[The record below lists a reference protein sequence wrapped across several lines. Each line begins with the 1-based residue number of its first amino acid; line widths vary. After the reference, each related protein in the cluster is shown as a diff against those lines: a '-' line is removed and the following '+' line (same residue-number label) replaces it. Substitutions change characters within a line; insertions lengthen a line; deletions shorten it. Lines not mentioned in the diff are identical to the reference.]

1 MPKRYT
7 NVQSYKFIFPKKA
20 LLMVLKNAEYLK
32 SLVSVLPDQP
42 GIYQYF
48 DQSGKIIYVGKAK
61 NLKKRVTS
69 YFVKN
74 HQNRK
79 TELLVRS
86 ISDIKHMVVETEQDA
101 LLLENNL
108 IKKYQPRY
116 NIRLKD
122 DKTYPWIVIKNER
135 FPRVFQTRNVIRDG
149 STYFGPYTS
158 IFTVR
163 MLLEFFRKT
172 YKLRNCKL
180 NLSEENIRLKKFKVC
195 LEFHIGNCLG
205 PCVGKLAHDQY
216 MKSIDQIKEILK
228 GNISG
233 VIKYLK
239 DLMNQF
245 SSEYKF
251 EEAALIKDKL
261 ELLEKFQSKST
272 VVSNSISDVDVFTID
287 QDEDFAYIN
296 YLKIIQ
302 GAIMQTYTLELKKVL
317 DESPNELLE
326 LAIVDIRQKIFSNA
340 KEILVP
346 FKLDFELEGVKFLVP
361 KQGDKKKLL
370 DLSERNAKYYR
381 IEKQKHMSVPKTEKN
396 AIRIL
401 ETMQKDLQ
409 LKSQPIHIECFDNS
423 NLQGTNPV
431 ASSVVFRNTR
441 PSKKDY
447 RHYNVKTV
455 VGPDDFAS
463 MEEIVFRRYRR
474 LIDEEKSLPQLIVV
488 DGGKGQ
494 LGAALNALEKLDLR
508 GKIAIIGIAKR
519 LEEIYFPGDSVP
531 LYLDKNSETLKIIQQ
546 LRDEAHRFGITF
558 HRNKRSGEFIK
569 SELENI
575 SGIGEK
581 TITAVLKRFK
591 SVENLKKQGYRVV
604 ADEIGDSKARI
615 IFDFYKLTY

>member
-1 MPKRYT
+1 MA
-7 NVQSYKFIFPKKA
+7 I
-20 LLMVLKNAEYLK
+20 KNAEYLK

-195 LEFHIGNCLG
+195 LEYHIGNCLG
-205 PCVGKLAHDQY
+205 PCVGKQELDQY

-287 QDEDFAYIN
+287 QDDDFAYIN

-346 FKLDFELEGVKFLVP
+346 FKLDFELEGVKFQVP

-381 IEKQKHMSVPKTEKN
+381 IEKQKHISVPKTEKN
-396 AIRIL
+396 ANRIL

-409 LKSQPIHIECFDNS
+409 LKSQPDHIECFDNS

-431 ASSVVFRNTR
+431 ASCVVFRNTR

-494 LGAALNALEKLDLR
+494 LGAALNALEKLELR

-581 TITAVLKRFK
+581 TITTVLKRFK

-615 IFDFYKLTY
+615 IFDFFKLSY

>member
-1 MPKRYT
+1 M
-7 NVQSYKFIFPKKA
+7 A
-20 LLMVLKNAEYLK
+20 LKNTEYLR

-48 DQSGKIIYVGKAK
+48 DSTGKIIYVGKAK
-61 NLKKRVTS
+61 NLKKRVAS
-69 YFVKN
+69 YFNKN
-74 HQNRK
+74 QQNRK
-79 TELLVRS
+79 TELLVRN
-86 ISDIKHMVVETEQDA
+86 ICEIRHMVVLTEQDA

-122 DKTYPWIVIKNER
+122 DKTYPWIVIKNEA
-135 FPRVFQTRNVIRDG
+135 FPRVFQTRTVIRDG
-149 STYFGPYTS
+149 SSYFGPYTS
-158 IFTVR
+158 ILTVR
-163 MLLEFFRKT
+163 MLLDLFRKLF
-172 YKLRNCKL
+172 KLRNCKL
-180 NLSEENIRLKKFKVC
+180 NLSEENIRQRKFKVC
-195 LEFHIGNCLG
+195 LEFHIGNCLA
-205 PCVGKLAHDQY
+205 PCIGKINHLRY
-216 MKSIDQIKEILK
+216 MENIDQIKEILK

-239 DLMNQF
+239 DLMRQY
-245 SSEYKF
+245 SVEMKF
-251 EEAALIKDKL
+251 EDAAVIKEKL
-261 ELLEKFQSKST
+261 VLLEKFQSRST

-287 QDEDFAYIN
+287 EDENFAYVN
-296 YLKIIQ
+296 YLKIIR

-317 DESPNELLE
+317 DESPSELLE
-326 LAIVDIRQKIFSNA
+326 FAIVDIRQKIFSNA

-346 FKLDFELEGVKFLVP
+346 VKLDIELDGIKFQIP

-370 DLSERNAKYYR
+370 ELSERNAKYYR
-381 IEKQKHMSVPKTEKN
+381 MEKMKHQEVSRTEKSE
-396 AIRIL
+396 IRIL

-409 LKSQPIHIECFDNS
+409 LKVQPVHIECFDNS

-431 ASSVVFRNTR
+431 SSCVVFRNTR

-447 RHYNVKTV
+447 RHFNVKTV
-455 VGPDDFAS
+455 EGPDDFAS
-463 MEEIVFRRYRR
+463 MEEVVYRRYKR
-474 LIDEEKSLPQLIVV
+474 LLDEEKSLPQLIVI

-494 LGAALNALEKLDLR
+494 LGAALNSLEKLNLR

-575 SGIGEK
+575 AGIGEK
-581 TITAVLKRFK
+581 TISAILKRFK
-591 SVENLKKQGYRVV
+591 SVENLKNTAYQQV

-615 IFDFYKLTY
+615 VFDFYKLKS

>member
-1 MPKRYT
+1 
-7 NVQSYKFIFPKKA
+7 
-20 LLMVLKNAEYLK
+20 MVLKNAEYIR

-61 NLKKRVTS
+61 NLKKRVSS
-69 YFVKN
+69 YFNKTQ
-74 HQNRK
+74 QNRK

-86 ISDIKHMVVETEQDA
+86 IADIKHMVVETEQDA

-135 FPRVFQTRNVIRDG
+135 FPRVFQTRNVIKDG
-149 STYFGPYTS
+149 SSYFGPYTS
-158 IFTVR
+158 VLTVR
-163 MLLEFFRKT
+163 TLLEFFRKL

-180 NLSEENIRLKKFKVC
+180 NLGDEQIRQGKFKVC
-195 LEFHIGNCLG
+195 LEYHIGNCLA
-205 PCVGKLAHDQY
+205 PCVGLLEHEQY
-216 MKSIDQIKEILK
+216 MKNIDQIKEILR

-233 VIKYLK
+233 VIKYFK
-239 DLMNQF
+239 DMMLQY
-245 SSEYKF
+245 SSEMKF

-261 ELLEKFQSKST
+261 ELLEKFQSRST
-272 VVSNSISDVDVFTID
+272 VVSNAISDVDVFTID
-287 QDEDFAYIN
+287 QDENFAYVN
-296 YLKIIQ
+296 YLKIIR
-302 GAIMQTYTLELKKVL
+302 GAIMQTYTTEIRKVL
-317 DESPNELLE
+317 DETPAELLE
-326 LAIVDIRQKIFSNA
+326 FAIVDIRQKIFSNA

-346 FKLDFELEGVKFLVP
+346 FKLNFELDGVKMLVP

-370 DLSERNAKYYR
+370 ELSERNAKYFR
-381 IEKQKHMSVPKTEKN
+381 IEKLKHQGVSKAEQSTN
-396 AIRIL
+396 RIL

-409 LKSQPIHIECFDNS
+409 LKIQPRHIECFDNS

-431 ASSVVFRNTR
+431 SSCVVFKNTR

-447 RHYNVKTV
+447 RHFNVKTV
-455 VGPDDFAS
+455 EGPDDFAS
-463 MEEIVFRRYRR
+463 MEEVVYRRYKR
-474 LIDEEKSLPQLIVV
+474 LLDEEQSLPQLIVI

-494 LGAALNALEKLDLR
+494 LGAALNSLEKLGLR

-531 LYLDKNSETLKIIQQ
+531 LYLDKNSETLKVIQQ

-569 SELENI
+569 SELESI

-581 TITAVLKRFK
+581 TKTALLKRFK
-591 SVENLKKQGYRVV
+591 SVENLKKQGFREV
-604 ADEIGDSKARI
+604 ANEIGDSKARL
-615 IFDFYKLTY
+615 IFDFYKLNY

>member
-1 MPKRYT
+1 M
-7 NVQSYKFIFPKKA
+7 F
-20 LLMVLKNAEYLK
+20 LMFVKDAEYIR

-48 DQSGKIIYVGKAK
+48 DQSGTIIYVGKAK

-74 HQNRK
+74 QQNRK

-86 ISDIKHMVVETEQDA
+86 IADIKHMVVETEQDA

-122 DKTYPWIVIKNER
+122 DKTYPWIVITNER

-158 IFTVR
+158 LFTVR
-163 MLLEFFRKT
+163 TLLDFFHKI
-172 YKLRNCKL
+172 YKLRTCRL
-180 NLSEENIRLKKFKVC
+180 NLSEENIRLGKFKVC
-195 LEFHIGNCLG
+195 LEFHIGNCMG
-205 PCVGKLAHDQY
+205 PCEGKIEYELY
-216 MKSIDQIKEILK
+216 MKNITQIKEILK
-228 GNISG
+228 GNISV
-233 VIKYLK
+233 VIKYFK
-239 DLMNQF
+239 ELMRQY
-245 SSEYKF
+245 SEEYKF
-251 EEAALIKDKL
+251 EDAALMKDKL
-261 ELLEKFQSKST
+261 GLLEKFQSRST
-272 VVSNSISDVDVFTID
+272 VVSNTISDVDVFTID
-287 QDEDFAYIN
+287 QDEDFAYVN
-296 YLKIIQ
+296 YLKIIR
-302 GAIMQTYTLELKKVL
+302 GAIVQTYTLEIRKVM
-317 DESPNELLE
+317 DESPVELLE
-326 LAIVDIRQKIFSNA
+326 LAIVDIREKIFSNA

-346 FKLDFELEGVKFLVP
+346 FKLDFELDNIKFQIP
-361 KQGDKKKLL
+361 QQGDKKKLL

-381 IEKQKHMSVPKTEKN
+381 LEKQKHESVPRTEVN
-396 AIRIL
+396 ATRIL

-409 LKSQPIHIECFDNS
+409 LKSPPVHIECFDNS

-431 ASSVVFRNTR
+431 ASCVVFRNTR
-441 PSKKDY
+441 PFKKDY
-447 RHYNVKTV
+447 RHYNIKTV

-463 MEEIVFRRYRR
+463 MEEIVYRRYRR
-474 LIDEEKSLPQLIVV
+474 LIDEETSLPQLIVV

-494 LGAALNALEKLDLR
+494 LGAALNALEKLELR

-575 SGIGEK
+575 PGIGEK
-581 TITAVLKRFK
+581 TITSVLKRFK
-591 SVENLKKQGYRVV
+591 SVENLKKQGYLAV
-604 ADEIGDSKARI
+604 ADEIGDSKARM
-615 IFDFYKLTY
+615 IFDFYKLTV

>member
-1 MPKRYT
+1 M
-7 NVQSYKFIFPKKA
+7 A
-20 LLMVLKNAEYLK
+20 LKNAEYLR

-48 DQSGKIIYVGKAK
+48 DSTGKIIYVGKAK
-61 NLKKRVTS
+61 NLKKRVAS
-69 YFVKN
+69 YFNKN
-74 HQNRK
+74 QQNRK
-79 TELLVRS
+79 TELLVRN
-86 ISDIKHMVVETEQDA
+86 ISEIRHMVVETEQDA

-122 DKTYPWIVIKNER
+122 DKTYPWIVIKNES
-135 FPRVFQTRNVIRDG
+135 FPRVFQTRTVIRDG
-149 STYFGPYTS
+149 SSYFGPYTS
-158 IFTVR
+158 ILMVR
-163 MLLEFFRKT
+163 MLLDLFKKLF
-172 YKLRNCKL
+172 KLRNCKL
-180 NLSEENIRLKKFKVC
+180 NLSEENIRLRKLKVC
-195 LEFHIGNCLG
+195 LEFHIGNCLA
-205 PCVGKLAHDQY
+205 PCIGNIDQLRY
-216 MKSIDQIKEILK
+216 MENIDQIKEILK

-239 DLMNQF
+239 DLMRQL
-245 SSEYKF
+245 SSEMKF
-251 EEAALIKDKL
+251 EEAATIKEKL
-261 ELLEKFQSKST
+261 DLLEKFQSRST
-272 VVSNSISDVDVFTID
+272 VVSNSISDVDVFTIEE
-287 QDEDFAYIN
+287 DESFAYVN
-296 YLKIIQ
+296 YLKIIR

-317 DESPNELLE
+317 DESPSELLE
-326 LAIVDIRQKIFSNA
+326 FAIVDIRQKIFSNA
-340 KEILVP
+340 KEILIP
-346 FKLDFELEGVKFLVP
+346 IKLDIELDGVKFQIP

-370 DLSERNAKYYR
+370 ELSERNAKYYR
-381 IEKQKHMSVPKTEKN
+381 LEKMKHQMVSKTEKSEM
-396 AIRIL
+396 RIL

-431 ASSVVFRNTR
+431 SSCVVFRNTR
-441 PSKKDY
+441 PCKKDY
-447 RHYNVKTV
+447 RHFNVKTV
-455 VGPDDFAS
+455 EGPDDFAS
-463 MEEIVFRRYRR
+463 MEEVVYRRYKR
-474 LIDEEKSLPQLIVV
+474 LLDEEQSLPQLIVI

-494 LGAALNALEKLDLR
+494 LSAALNSLEKLNLR

-581 TITAVLKRFK
+581 TISAILKRFK
-591 SVENLKKQGYRVV
+591 SVENLKNASYQQV
-604 ADEIGDSKARI
+604 ADEIGESKARI
-615 IFDFYKLTY
+615 VFDFYKLSH

>member
-1 MPKRYT
+1 MG
-7 NVQSYKFIFPKKA
+7 
-20 LLMVLKNAEYLK
+20 LKNAEYLR
-32 SLVSVLPDQP
+32 SIVAVLPDQP

-48 DQSGKIIYVGKAK
+48 DSTGKIIYVGKAK

-69 YFVKN
+69 YFNKN
-74 HQNRK
+74 QQNRK
-79 TELLVRS
+79 TELLVRN
-86 ISDIKHMVVETEQDA
+86 ISEIRHMVVETEQDA

-122 DKTYPWIVIKNER
+122 DKTYPWLVIKNEA

-149 STYFGPYTS
+149 SSYFGPYTS
-158 IFTVR
+158 ILTVR
-163 MLLEFFRKT
+163 MLLDLFRKLF
-172 YKLRNCKL
+172 KLRTCKL
-180 NLSEENIRLKKFKVC
+180 NLSDENIRQKKYKVC
-195 LEFHIGNCLG
+195 LEYHIGNCLA
-205 PCVGKLAHDQY
+205 PCVGKIEHDLY
-216 MKSIDQIKEILK
+216 LKNIDQIKEILK
-228 GNISG
+228 GNITG

-239 DLMNQF
+239 DLMSKF
-245 SSEYKF
+245 SVEMKF
-251 EEAALIKDKL
+251 EEAAAIKEKL
-261 ELLEKFQSKST
+261 VLLEKFQSRST

-287 QDEDFAYIN
+287 EDEDFAYVN
-296 YLKIIQ
+296 YLKIIR
-302 GAIMQTYTLELKKVL
+302 GAIMQTYTMELKKVL
-317 DESPNELLE
+317 DESPSELLE
-326 LAIVDIRQKIFSNA
+326 FAIVDIRQKIFSNA

-346 FKLDFELEGVKFLVP
+346 IKLDIELEGVKFQIP

-370 DLSERNAKYYR
+370 ELSERNAKYFR
-381 IEKQKHMSVPKTEKN
+381 MEKMKHQMVSRTEKN
-396 AIRIL
+396 ELRIL

-409 LKSQPIHIECFDNS
+409 LKVKPVHIECFDNS

-431 ASSVVFRNTR
+431 SSCVVFRNTR

-447 RHYNVKTV
+447 RHFNVKTV

-463 MEEIVFRRYRR
+463 MEEVVYRRYRR
-474 LIDEEKSLPQLIVV
+474 LLEEEKSLPQLIVI

-494 LGAALNALEKLDLR
+494 LGAALNALEKLQLR
-508 GKIAIIGIAKR
+508 GKIAIIGIAKK

-581 TITAVLKRFK
+581 SITAILKQFK
-591 SVENLKKQGYRVV
+591 SVENLKNQSLRQV
-604 ADEIGDSKARI
+604 ADEIGDSKARL
-615 IFDFYKLTY
+615 IFDFYKLKY

>member
-1 MPKRYT
+1 
-7 NVQSYKFIFPKKA
+7 
-20 LLMVLKNAEYLK
+20 MVLKNAEYLK

-48 DQSGKIIYVGKAK
+48 DGSGKIIYVGKAK

-180 NLSEENIRLKKFKVC
+180 NLSEENIHLKKFKVC
-195 LEFHIGNCLG
+195 LEYHIGNCLG
-205 PCVGKLAHDQY
+205 PCVGKLEHELY
-216 MKSIDQIKEILK
+216 LKSIDQIKEILK

-239 DLMNQF
+239 DLMHQF

-272 VVSNSISDVDVFTID
+272 VVSSTISDVDVFTID

-302 GAIMQTYTLELKKVL
+302 GAIMQTYTLELRKVL

-381 IEKQKHMSVPKTEKN
+381 IEKQKHLSVPKTEQN
-396 AIRIL
+396 ATRIL

-409 LKSQPIHIECFDNS
+409 LKTQPVHIECFDNS

-431 ASSVVFRNTR
+431 ASCVVFRYTR

-494 LGAALNALEKLDLR
+494 LGAALNALEKLELR

-604 ADEIGDSKARI
+604 ADEIGDSKARM
-615 IFDFYKLTY
+615 IFDFYKLNH

>member
-1 MPKRYT
+1 M
-7 NVQSYKFIFPKKA
+7 F
-20 LLMVLKNAEYLK
+20 LMFVKDAEYIR

-48 DQSGKIIYVGKAK
+48 DQSGTIIYVGKAK

-74 HQNRK
+74 QQNRK

-86 ISDIKHMVVETEQDA
+86 IADIKHMVVETEQDA

-122 DKTYPWIVIKNER
+122 DKTYPWIVITNER

-158 IFTVR
+158 LFTVR
-163 MLLEFFRKT
+163 TLLDFFHKI
-172 YKLRNCKL
+172 YKLRTCRL
-180 NLSEENIRLKKFKVC
+180 NLSEENIRLGKFKVC
-195 LEFHIGNCLG
+195 LEFHIGNCMG
-205 PCVGKLAHDQY
+205 PCEGKIEYELY
-216 MKSIDQIKEILK
+216 MKNITQIKEILK
-228 GNISG
+228 GNISV
-233 VIKYLK
+233 VIKYFK
-239 DLMNQF
+239 ELMRQY
-245 SSEYKF
+245 SEEYKF
-251 EEAALIKDKL
+251 EEAALMKDKL
-261 ELLEKFQSKST
+261 GLLEKFQSRST
-272 VVSNSISDVDVFTID
+272 VVSNTISDVDVFTID
-287 QDEDFAYIN
+287 QDEDFAYVN
-296 YLKIIQ
+296 YLKIIR
-302 GAIMQTYTLELKKVL
+302 GAIVQTYTLEIRKVM
-317 DESPNELLE
+317 DESPVELLE
-326 LAIVDIRQKIFSNA
+326 LAIVDIREKIFSNA

-346 FKLDFELEGVKFLVP
+346 FKLDFELDNIKFQIP
-361 KQGDKKKLL
+361 QQGDKKKLL

-381 IEKQKHMSVPKTEKN
+381 LEKQKHESVPRTEVN
-396 AIRIL
+396 ATRIL

-409 LKSQPIHIECFDNS
+409 LKSPPVHIECFDNS

-431 ASSVVFRNTR
+431 ASCVVFRNTR
-441 PSKKDY
+441 PFKKDY
-447 RHYNVKTV
+447 RHYNIKTV

-463 MEEIVFRRYRR
+463 MEEIVYRRYRR
-474 LIDEEKSLPQLIVV
+474 LIDEETSLPQLIVV

-494 LGAALNALEKLDLR
+494 LGAALNALEKLELR

-575 SGIGEK
+575 PGIGEK
-581 TITAVLKRFK
+581 TITSVLKRFK
-591 SVENLKKQGYRVV
+591 SVENLKKQGYLAL

-615 IFDFYKLTY
+615 IFDFYKLTV